1 MEENFNNQNFNNNQN
16 SNNPA
21 VKKRTFTETEQ
32 NSGSYNV
39 GLKKNTKTA
48 APVTAG
54 ITQKQK
60 QKILNHLKDVN
71 PDINLENM
79 AQEELLTSNA
89 GNMHKQKQGKGA
101 GNKVKIIFLGGVGE
115 IGKNITAIEY
125 GNDIIVIDCGLA
137 FPSEDMPG
145 VDLVIPDFTYLKEN
159 ASKVKGILI
168 THGHEDHIGSLPYL
182 LRDVKAPIYGSQ
194 MSLTLIDNKIR
205 EHKLTGI
212 KGICVKP
219 GYVVKVGCFTVEFV
233 KVNHSIPGAFALSI
247 DTPAG
252 TIFHTGDFKIDFEP
266 IDGEVID
273 LARIAEIGKKGVTL
287 MLGESTNVERPGYT
301 ISEKRVGENLEK
313 VFLENSTRRIFVAT
327 FSSNIYRVE
336 QIIDLAIKYN
346 RRVAVVGR
354 SMINNIDAGMKIGAF
369 KFNKS
374 VFIDIEKISML
385 EDKNVLVLSTGS
397 QGEPTSALSRLA
409 NGEFT
414 KVEIGDNDT
423 VIFSSSPIP
432 GNENMINAVINNLY
446 KKGAIVVTENVHS
459 SGHACQEEIKT
470 IHNLVNPK
478 FFIPVHGEYRHL
490 KEHILLSEKIGLP
503 KTNSL
508 IPEIGNVVELTK
520 NTMVLKGNVQAGEQ
534 LVDGLGIGDVGSVVL
549 RDRKLL
555 SEDGLVI
562 VVLGV
567 SDTTGEL
574 VSEPYLITRGFV
586 YTGEAEKL
594 NEEAKLVLH
603 DTIATMNFR
612 ENHDWNEIR
621 NQIRKPLR
629 NFFYKKTMR
638 TPMIL
643 PIVFRV

>member
-1 MEENFNNQNFNNNQN
+1 MEENKNIQNEKVN
-16 SNNPA
+16 
-21 VKKRTFTETEQ
+21 VIKKRTFTESEQ
-32 NSGSYNV
+32 NTGSYNV
-39 GLKKNTKTA
+39 GLKKSLNN
-48 APVTAG
+48 
-54 ITQKQK
+54 ISQKQK
-60 QKILNHLKDVN
+60 QQILNHLNDIN
-71 PDINLENM
+71 PDIKLETM
-79 AQEELLTSNA
+79 SQEQLLTAKATN
-89 GNMHKQKQGKGA
+89 NKRPNNNKL
-101 GNKVKIIFLGGVGE
+101 GNKVKLVFLGGVGE
-115 IGKNITAIEY
+115 IGKNITAVEY
-125 GNDIIVIDCGLA
+125 GDDIVIIDCGLA

-145 VDLVIPDFTYLKEN
+145 VDLVIPDFSYLKEN
-159 ASKVKGILI
+159 AHKIKGILI

-182 LRDVKAPIYGSQ
+182 LKDIKAPIYGSQ
-194 MSLTLIDNKIR
+194 MSLTLIDNKLR
-205 EHKLTGI
+205 EHKITGV
-212 KGICVKP
+212 KGICVKT
-219 GYVVKVGCFTVEFV
+219 GYAVKIGIFNVEFV

-273 LARIAEIGKKGVTL
+273 LARIAEIGRKGVTL
-287 MLGESTNVERPGYT
+287 MLAESTNVERPGYT

-313 VFLENSTRRIFVAT
+313 VFLENQSRRIFVAT
-327 FSSNIYRVE
+327 FSSNIYRVA
-336 QIIDLAIKYN
+336 QIIELAIKYN

-369 KFNKS
+369 KFDKS
-374 VFIDIEKISML
+374 VFVDIEKIGSM

-432 GNENMINAVINNLY
+432 GNENMINSVINNLY

-459 SGHACQEEIKT
+459 SGHACQEELKT
-470 IHNLVNPK
+470 IHNLINPK

-490 KEHILLSEKIGLP
+490 KEHIIMAEKIGLQ
-503 KTNSL
+503 KTNSI
-508 IPEIGNVVELTK
+508 IPEIGNVIELTK

-567 SDTTGEL
+567 SNSTGEL

-586 YTGEAEKL
+586 YTDEAEKL
-594 NEEAKLVLH
+594 NEEAKVVLH